1 MAGGGIG
8 LGTFSIVKGAC
19 VDIDIMFINSYFCF
33 SEFLS
38 IKEINRMK
46 KNCEVAA
53 KELSWENEEFN
64 LLREFQAFFKK

>member
-1 MAGGGIG
+1 MTLAGGGIG

-38 IKEINRMK
+38 IKEIMQGY
-46 KNCEVAA
+46 
-53 KELSWENEEFN
+53 LS
-64 LLREFQAFFKK
+64 LVCQ